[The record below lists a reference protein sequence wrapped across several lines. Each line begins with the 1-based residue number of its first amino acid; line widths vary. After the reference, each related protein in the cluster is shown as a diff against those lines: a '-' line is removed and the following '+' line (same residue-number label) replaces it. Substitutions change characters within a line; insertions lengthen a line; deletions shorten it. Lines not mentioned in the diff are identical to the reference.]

1 MNVKNLHSPNSWCL
15 VVNLWIQNL
24 FSSASRAAL
33 EISDIDI
40 CAWTNE
46 FSAYAVSD
54 LIMTLIHLLATGGF
68 LFGHAQS
75 SDPGV
80 PKTLLVLEFFLGK
93 FCGEPNSD
101 SAASSACSEPPIRS
115 RLPVSVQVRGG
126 ARGLRVTRHGLR
138 VRVVHWTEPAWATVR
153 LHLGSPLAGQ
163 GPCLGIDSAKPRPWP
178 AVRLHS
184 TPSSPGRGPT
194 RSQPEAEALLE
205 FRVRTIR
212 NHRAT

>member
-1 MNVKNLHSPNSWCL
+1 MVSGCQFVGSESFLIGLPGSTRNFGHRHMCL
-15 VVNLWIQNL
+15 EKRIFSLRCFGSYNDSYPPTRYRGL
-24 FSSASRAAL
+24 FVWSRA
-33 EISDIDI
+33 
-40 CAWTNE
+40 E
-46 FSAYAVSD
+46 FGSRCSQNP
-54 LIMTLIHLLATGGF
+54 F
-68 LFGHAQS
+68 S
-75 SDPGV
+75 PGI
-80 PKTLLVLEFFLGK
+80 FFGK
-93 FCGEPNSD
+93 FCGETLQPNSD
-101 SAASSACSEPPIRS
+101 SAAPSACSEPPIRS

-163 GPCLGIDSAKPRPWP
+163 GPCLGIDSATPRPWP